1 MVQAGAADGDL
12 PLRLA
17 AFARLEEL
25 ERVYG
30 DSIPNRAL
38 GLGFMFHGDRV
49 LFRAQQGIFKP
60 RQMRLP
66 LSIRTSA
73 ANPYGDE
80 LGPDG
85 FLRYRYQ
92 GEDPNRHDNVWLR
105 ECMGEG
111 TPLVYLHGLGD
122 ASYQALW
129 PVYIHADDPST
140 LTFSVAFDDPQA
152 LAPDLPDSVVDDAR
166 RAYVTRLAVQR
177 LHQAAFRQRVL
188 VAYRTS
194 CAVCRL
200 RHANLLDAA
209 HILPDAHPEGA
220 PIVANGLA
228 LCKIH
233 HAAYDA
239 NIVGIRPDLVV
250 EVSEPVLREVD
261 GPMLRYGLQ
270 ATHGTKL
277 VIPRRPTDQPRP
289 AFLEARYEEFRAA
302 S

>member
-1 MVQAGAADGDL
+1 MAFGGDLDDDL

-17 AFARLEEL
+17 AFHRLEEL
-25 ERVYG
+25 ERIHG
-30 DSIPNRAL
+30 ESIPSSELRH
-38 GLGFMFHGDRV
+38 GFSFHGERV

-105 ECMGEG
+105 RCMEEG
-111 TPLVYLHGLGD
+111 TPLVYLHGLGG
-122 ASYQALW
+122 AVYKALW
-129 PVYIHADDPST
+129 PVYIYADDPAT
-140 LTFSVAFDDPQA
+140 LTFSVAFDDPQV
-152 LAPDLPDSVVDDAR
+152 LAPDLPDAVVDDAR
-166 RAYVTRLAVQR
+166 RSYVTRLAVRR
-177 LHQAAFRQRVL
+177 LHQAAFRQKVL

-200 RHANLLDAA
+200 RHGNLLDAA
-209 HILPDAHPEGA
+209 HILPDRHPEGE

-250 EVSEPVLREVD
+250 EVSETVLREVD
-261 GPMLRYGLQ
+261 GPMLQYGLQ

-277 VIPRRPTDQPRP
+277 VIPRRPADQPKP
-289 AFLEARYEEFRAA
+289 AHLDARYQEFRAA
-302 S
+302 G